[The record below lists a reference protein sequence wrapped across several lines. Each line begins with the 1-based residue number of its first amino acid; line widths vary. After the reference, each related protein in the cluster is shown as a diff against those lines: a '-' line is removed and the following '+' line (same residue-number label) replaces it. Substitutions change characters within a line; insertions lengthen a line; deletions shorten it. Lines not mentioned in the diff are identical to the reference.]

1 MSIATILIALIVVAV
16 ILLGIII
23 TVIVKSRKG
32 KPEAGYGDDYDDDDD
47 YNDEEDDD
55 EEEEQVQ
62 RPRRRRQVRQTD
74 ETAPIEMPEPK
85 KKKNVKKQWK
95 IILENLDTWEKYTLV
110 FYDNIGIGRG
120 KRTPEFE
127 KYISINDDPRISKL
141 HCAIIHEGDR
151 LYLKDMGAR
160 NGTYLNGQLLEEPV
174 AIQKEDVIGLG
185 QTKIEV
191 KKILRERD

>member
-1 MSIATILIALIVVAV
+1 MSVATILIALIVVAV

-23 TVIVKSRKG
+23 TVIVKSRKV
-32 KPEAGYGDDYDDDDD
+32 KPEEGYDEESDEDDYDGDDYDD
-47 YNDEEDDD
+47 
-55 EEEEQVQ
+55 EEEEEV
-62 RPRRRRQVRQTD
+62 RPRRRRPVRQND
-74 ETAPIEMPEPK
+74 ETAPIQVQKPK
-85 KKKNVKKQWK
+85 KTKRQWK
-95 IILENLDTWEKYTLV
+95 IIMENLDSWEKYTFI

-127 KYISINDDPRISKL
+127 KYITINDDPRISKL
-141 HCAIIHEGDR
+141 HCAIIHEGDK
-151 LYLKDMGAR
+151 LYLKDMESR

>member
-1 MSIATILIALIVVAV
+1 MSVATILIALIVVAV

-23 TVIVKSRKG
+23 TVIVKSRKV
-32 KPEAGYGDDYDDDDD
+32 KPEEGYDEESDEDDYDGDDYDD
-47 YNDEEDDD
+47 EDD
-55 EEEEQVQ
+55 EEEEEV
-62 RPRRRRQVRQTD
+62 RPRRRRPVRQND
-74 ETAPIEMPEPK
+74 ETAPIQVQKPK
-85 KKKNVKKQWK
+85 KTKRQWK
-95 IILENLDTWEKYTLV
+95 IIMENLDSWEKYTFI

-127 KYISINDDPRISKL
+127 KYITINDDPRISKL
-141 HCAIIHEGDR
+141 HCAIIHEGDK
-151 LYLKDMGAR
+151 LYLKDMESR

>member
-1 MSIATILIALIVVAV
+1 MSVATILIALIVVAV

-23 TVIVKSRKG
+23 TVIVKSRKV
-32 KPEAGYGDDYDDDDD
+32 KPEDGYEDEYDDDDYD
-47 YNDEEDDD
+47 DEEDDD
-55 EEEEQVQ
+55 EEEEEVQ
-62 RPRRRRQVRQTD
+62 RPRRRRPVRQDD
-74 ETAPIEMPEPK
+74 ETAPIPVQEPK
-85 KKKNVKKQWK
+85 KKKTKKQWK
-95 IILENLDTWEKYTLV
+95 IIMENLETWEKYTFV

-120 KRTPEFE
+120 TKTSEFE
-127 KYISINDDPRISKL
+127 KYISINDDPRVSKL

-151 LYLKDMGAR
+151 LYLKDMDSR

-185 QTKIEV
+185 KTKIEV